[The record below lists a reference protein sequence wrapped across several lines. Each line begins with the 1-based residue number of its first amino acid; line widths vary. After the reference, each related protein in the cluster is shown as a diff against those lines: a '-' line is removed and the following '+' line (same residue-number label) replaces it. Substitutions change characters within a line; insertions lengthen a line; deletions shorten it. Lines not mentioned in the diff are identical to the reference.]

1 MELLKR
7 IKDRSPE
14 YDEQYYQMILE
25 YTIEQGA
32 GMGRTSEEERWKQGK
47 YFSTRYEMY
56 MYAALL
62 GLRKNYKLS
71 IPKGTKKQKFI
82 EIRSWQ
88 PNEITDYVIM
98 AVLAKSK
105 LNFNNMEYLDDSEV
119 EEILTSLRSDLEEY
133 ANGGFDLIRSKRE
146 ETPEFFQQNEHC
158 FLDLLE
164 LE

>member
-1 MELLKR
+1 
-7 IKDRSPE
+7 
-14 YDEQYYQMILE
+14 
-25 YTIEQGA
+25 
-32 GMGRTSEEERWKQGK
+32 
-47 YFSTRYEMY
+47 
-56 MYAALL
+56 
-62 GLRKNYKLS
+62 
-71 IPKGTKKQKFI
+71 
-82 EIRSWQ
+82 
-88 PNEITDYVIM
+88 M